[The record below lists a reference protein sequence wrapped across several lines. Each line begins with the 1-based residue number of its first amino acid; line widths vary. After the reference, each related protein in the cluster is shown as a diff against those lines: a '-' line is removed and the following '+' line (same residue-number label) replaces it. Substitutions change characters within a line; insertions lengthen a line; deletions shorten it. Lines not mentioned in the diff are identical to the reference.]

1 MLDNASDLVFGP
13 VFDTVD
19 IGLVV
24 LDSQGCI
31 FGWNEWIAR
40 VSRRPARDVL
50 GKSLSEVFPEVR
62 DTRLPDVID
71 DSFRV
76 GSSSILTHTL
86 NALLPLQGE
95 SGEPLLHNIVVRPVS
110 SVHANYCLLQITDVT
125 VAVTRERVLRER
137 QNARYHAIVDSAP
150 DAIITVDDNRSIQL
164 VNGAVDHI
172 LGYSHS
178 ELLGQKLDI
187 LLDQDNPLL
196 PVLAETSAPGRAGN
210 AISVVGRYKDGKSG
224 YFDVSLG
231 HWRAEQRNFVTTIW
245 RDVTARVAADA
256 ALRDARDALQKSN
269 EELEDRVEERTRER
283 EIALQQLHESQKM
296 ESIGQLTGGVAHDF
310 NNLLAVILGSLSLL
324 KKAVPDD
331 PRVSR
336 LLDRAILG
344 AERGATLTARLLAFA
359 RRQELK
365 VEFVALQKLI
375 PEMLDF
381 LRHSVGPN
389 VAIHVE
395 ISPEVSAV
403 EVDANQ
409 LELALIN
416 LAVNARDAMPQG
428 GTLTIAC
435 HNEDNGK
442 RVGLPRDPFVCIT
455 VADTGEG
462 MSETTLARAQ
472 EPFFTTKGIGKG
484 TGLGLSMVQGFTAQ
498 SGGAIRIRSE
508 SGKGTQVALWLPR
521 AKQSSAT
528 ASAEVQPVQP
538 TEARSLRVL
547 VVDDDILVS
556 MGAADMLL
564 DLGHSVTEAQSGAH
578 ALKLLATD
586 APFDVVV
593 TDYAMPG
600 MNGFE
605 LAQRIK
611 GSHPRLPIVLA
622 TGYAEL
628 PADRSIEFGHLSK
641 PYTAKDLA
649 AALAQATGFQ
659 THP

>member
-1 MLDNASDLVFGP
+1 MLDNASDLVFRP

-31 FGWNEWIAR
+31 VGWNEWIAR
-40 VSRRPARDVL
+40 VSRRPAREVL
-50 GKSLSEVFPEVR
+50 GKAVSEVFPELR
-62 DTRLPDVID
+62 HTRLPDVID
-71 DSFRV
+71 DSFRA
-76 GSSSILTHTL
+76 GSSSILTHSL

-95 SGEPLLHNIVVRPVS
+95 SAEPLLHNIVVRPLS
-110 SVHANYCLLQITDVT
+110 SAHANYCLLQITDVT
-125 VAVTRERVLRER
+125 VAVMRERVLRER

-150 DAIITVDDNRSIQL
+150 DAIVTIDDNRNIQW
-164 VNGAVDHI
+164 VNGAVDHV
-172 LGYSHS
+172 LGYSHA

-187 LLDQDNPLL
+187 LLDPDNPLL
-196 PVLAETSAPGRAGN
+196 QALAQSSVDSKADN
-210 AISVVGRYKDGKSG
+210 AISVVGRYKNGKSG

-231 HWRAEQRNFVTTIW
+231 HWRADQRNFVTTIW
-245 RDVTARVAADA
+245 RDVTERVEADA

-269 EELEDRVEERTRER
+269 EELESRVEQRTRER

-344 AERGATLTARLLAFA
+344 AERGATLTTRLLAFA

-395 ISPEVSAV
+395 ISPDVCPI

-442 RVGLPRDPFVCIT
+442 KVGLPRDPFVCIT
-455 VADTGEG
+455 ITDTGEG
-462 MSETTLARAQ
+462 MSEATLARAQ
-472 EPFFTTKGIGKG
+472 EPFFTTKGVGKG

-498 SGGAIRIRSE
+498 SGGAMRIRSE
-508 SGKGTQVALWLPR
+508 PGKGTAVTLWLPR
-521 AKQSSAT
+521 ANKNLEEANPGT
-528 ASAEVQPVQP
+528 QPAQP
-538 TEARSLRVL
+538 AEARSLRVL
-547 VVDDDILVS
+547 LVDDDILVS

-564 DLGHSVTEAQSGAH
+564 DLGHSVTEAPSGAH
-578 ALKLLATD
+578 ALKLLESD
-586 APFDVVV
+586 LRFDVVV

-611 GSHPRLPIVLA
+611 ASHPRLPIVLA

-641 PYTAKDLA
+641 PYMAKDLA
-649 AALAQATGFQ
+649 AALEKAVSS
-659 THP
+659 

>member
-1 MLDNASDLVFGP
+1 M
-13 VFDTVD
+13 
-19 IGLVV
+19 
-24 LDSQGCI
+24 
-31 FGWNEWIAR
+31 
-40 VSRRPARDVL
+40 
-50 GKSLSEVFPEVR
+50 
-62 DTRLPDVID
+62 
-71 DSFRV
+71 
-76 GSSSILTHTL
+76 
-86 NALLPLQGE
+86 
-95 SGEPLLHNIVVRPVS
+95 
-110 SVHANYCLLQITDVT
+110 
-125 VAVTRERVLRER
+125 
-137 QNARYHAIVDSAP
+137 
-150 DAIITVDDNRSIQL
+150 
-164 VNGAVDHI
+164 
-172 LGYSHS
+172 
-178 ELLGQKLDI
+178 
-187 LLDQDNPLL
+187 
-196 PVLAETSAPGRAGN
+196 
-210 AISVVGRYKDGKSG
+210 
-224 YFDVSLG
+224 
-231 HWRAEQRNFVTTIW
+231 TTIW
-245 RDVTARVAADA
+245 RDVTERMEADA

-269 EELEDRVEERTRER
+269 EELESRVEERTRER

-324 KKAVPDD
+324 KKAVPDN

-344 AERGATLTARLLAFA
+344 AERGATLTTRLLAFA

-389 VAIHVE
+389 VVIHIE
-395 ISPEVSAV
+395 ILPEVCAV

-435 HNEDNGK
+435 HNENHGT

-455 VADTGEG
+455 VTDTGEG
-462 MSETTLARAQ
+462 MSAATLARAQ
-472 EPFFTTKGIGKG
+472 EPFFTTKGVGKG

-498 SGGAIRIRSE
+498 SGGAMRIGSE
-508 SGKGTQVALWLPR
+508 PGKGTKVTLWLPR
-521 AKQSSAT
+521 AKESSAAAREET
-528 ASAEVQPVQP
+528 QPIQP
-538 TEARSLRVL
+538 AEARSLRVL
-547 VVDDDILVS
+547 LVDDDILVS

-564 DLGHSVTEAQSGAH
+564 DLGHSVTEAQSGSH
-578 ALKLLATD
+578 ALKVLESD
-586 APFDVVV
+586 GPFDVVV

-611 GSHPRLPIVLA
+611 AGHPRLPIVLA

-641 PYTAKDLA
+641 PYTSKDLA
-649 AALAQATGFQ
+649 AALEKALVARR
-659 THP
+659 P

>member
-1 MLDNASDLVFGP
+1 MLHNASDVLYGP

-19 IGLVV
+19 IGLIVI
-24 LDSQGCI
+24 DSQGCI
-31 FGWNEWIAR
+31 VGWNEWIAR

-50 GKSLSEVFPEVR
+50 GKTLLEVFPEVR
-62 DTRLPDVID
+62 HTRLPDVIE
-71 DSFRV
+71 DSFRA

-95 SGEPLLHNIVVRPVS
+95 SGEPLLHNVVVRPVS

-150 DAIITVDDNRSIQL
+150 DAIITIDDNRSIQW
-164 VNGAVDHI
+164 VNGAVDQVF
-172 LGYSHS
+172 GYRHS

-187 LLDQDNPLL
+187 LLDLDNPLL
-196 PVLAETSAPGRAGN
+196 PVLAQGSVNSGDDS
-210 AISVVGRYKDGKSG
+210 AISVMGRYKDGEWG

-231 HWRAEQRNFVTTIW
+231 HWRADQRNFVTTIW
-245 RDVTARVAADA
+245 RDVTQRVEADA

-269 EELEDRVEERTRER
+269 EELESRVEQRTRER

-324 KKAVPDD
+324 KKAVPDS

-336 LLDRAILG
+336 LLDRAIQG
-344 AERGATLTARLLAFA
+344 AERGATLTTRLLAFA

-395 ISPEVSAV
+395 IAPDVSAV

-416 LAVNARDAMPQG
+416 LAVNVRDAMPQG

-435 HNEDNGK
+435 HDEDDGRK
-442 RVGLPRDPFVCIT
+442 VGLSQDSFVCIT
-455 VADTGEG
+455 LADTGEG
-462 MSETTLARAQ
+462 MSEATLARAQ

-498 SGGAIRIRSE
+498 SGGAMRIGSE
-508 SGKGTQVALWLPR
+508 PGKGTTVALWLPR
-521 AKQSSAT
+521 ARKGPAAAGLET
-528 ASAEVQPVQP
+528 PAVQPI
-538 TEARSLRVL
+538 EARSLRVL
-547 VVDDDILVS
+547 LVDDDILVS

-578 ALKLLATD
+578 ALKLLESD
-586 APFDVVV
+586 LRFDVVV

-641 PYTAKDLA
+641 PYTAKDLT
-649 AALAQATGFQ
+649 AALERAVSS
-659 THP
+659 